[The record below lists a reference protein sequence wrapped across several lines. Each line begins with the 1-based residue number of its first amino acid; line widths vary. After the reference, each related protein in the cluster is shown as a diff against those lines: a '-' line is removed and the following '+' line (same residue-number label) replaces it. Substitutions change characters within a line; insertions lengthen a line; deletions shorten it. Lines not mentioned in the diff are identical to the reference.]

1 MLNHPRYLYY
11 YNEIKIEGIYMYID
25 RKCRITS
32 RWQVKI
38 IRSNTTLRV
47 RLIRR
52 SVLVILTLSYTSH
65 HVSVIMIYIYFY
77 CNELWFNGFIKFI
90 WKWFKYTFFFNLVL
104 DCKINVHKRCKKNV
118 ANSCGI
124 NPKEFAK
131 VIRDIGLTPDTR
143 KKVNIKVSLPFLVT
157 FQCV

>member
-1 MLNHPRYLYY
+1 MKVYTCILIGSAEIRLVDRWKLSDQTRRFACVWSEDLCLSSWRYHTLHITFLYL
-11 YNEIKIEGIYMYID
+11 
-25 RKCRITS
+25 
-32 RWQVKI
+32 W
-38 IRSNTTLRV
+38 
-47 RLIRR
+47 
-52 SVLVILTLSYTSH
+52 
-65 HVSVIMIYIYFY
+65 YIYFY
-77 CNELWFNGFIKFI
+77 CNELWFNGIIKFI
-90 WKWFKYTFFFNLVL
+90 WKWFKYTFFFNLFL

>member
-1 MLNHPRYLYY
+1 MLNNPRYLYY
-11 YNEIKIEGIYMYID
+11 YNEIKIEGIYLYFD
-25 RKCRITS
+25 WKCWIRS
-32 RWQVKI
+32 CWQVKI
-38 IRSNTTLRV
+38 IRSNV
-47 RLIRR
+47 HLIWR
-52 SVLVILTLSYTSH
+52 SVLVILTLSYTFTSRFCN
-65 HVSVIMIYIYFY
+65 YDIYFY
-77 CNELWFNGFIKFI
+77 CSELWFNGIIKFM
-90 WKWFKYTFFFNLVL
+90 WKWFKYTFFFNFFL

-143 KKVNIKVSLPFLVT
+143 KKVTIKVSLPFLVA